1 MLEKEKGID
10 AVIVGTPDHSHA
22 AVAMAAIAL
31 KKGVYVAK
39 PMTRTVFE
47 ARALAKAAREQRV
60 ATQMSVQSTST
71 DPAVTTEEWVK
82 SGVIGKVHEVLVW
95 TDRPVW
101 PQGLV
106 RPADKANTPRSLDWD
121 LWWDPRPCGR
131 TTPCTIRSTS
141 AAGTISAPAAW
152 ATWRATH
159 STSS

>member
-1 MLEKEKGID
+1 MFEKEKGIE

-22 AVAMAAIAL
+22 VVASAAIAL

-47 ARALAKAAREQRV
+47 ARALAKAAREQKV

-82 SGVIGKVHEVLVW
+82 SGVVGKVREVHVW
-95 TDRPVW
+95 TGRPVW

-106 RPADKANTPRSLDWD
+106 RPGDKAKTPRSLDWD
-121 LWWDPRPCGR
+121 IWLGP
-131 TTPCTIRSTS
+131 
-141 AAGTISAPAAW
+141 APAPEGLVVVAW
-152 ATWRATH
+152 ARLRNAGIAGRGDGGFGGGGCH
-159 STSS
+159 